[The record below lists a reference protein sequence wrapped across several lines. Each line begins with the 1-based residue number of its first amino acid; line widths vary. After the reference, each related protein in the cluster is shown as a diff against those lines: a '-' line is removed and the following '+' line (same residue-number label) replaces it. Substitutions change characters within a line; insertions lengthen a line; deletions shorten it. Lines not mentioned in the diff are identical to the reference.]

1 MTARLAETRE
11 EFPDH
16 STLPSSLEKATG
28 IMRDM
33 SASAAFFWMSGM
45 HAIGESVTF
54 AIDIKPGRDR
64 MVWTCRGVV
73 VGSEFRG
80 NEAGVTVKITGT
92 GVGPK

>member
-1 MTARLAETRE
+1 MTARLAETKRDY
-11 EFPDH
+11 PDH
-16 STLPSSLEKATG
+16 SALPASLEKATG
-28 IMRDM
+28 ITRDM
-33 SASAAFFWMSGM
+33 NTSGAFFWMSGM

-64 MVWTCRGVV
+64 MTWTCRGVV

-80 NEAGVTVKITGT
+80 NEAGVMVKIIGT